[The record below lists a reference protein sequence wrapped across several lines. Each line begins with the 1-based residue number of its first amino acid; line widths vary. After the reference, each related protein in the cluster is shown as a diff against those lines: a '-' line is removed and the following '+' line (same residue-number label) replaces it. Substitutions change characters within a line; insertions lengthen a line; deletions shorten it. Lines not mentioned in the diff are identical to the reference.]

1 MSKTSTWMI
10 DTAHTGVEF
19 SVRHLMIATVKGR
32 FGDVSGTVEL
42 DPSDPTTARIEVTI
56 GTASV
61 DTRVP
66 DRDKHLRSADFFDV
80 EKFPAMTYRSR
91 RVEPIGG
98 NEYRIIGDLTIKGV
112 TREVPLTAEF
122 LGQARDPWGNEKI
135 AATATDKINRHDF
148 GLDWNAA
155 LETGGVLVGPE
166 VKIALDVQLA
176 KQAAAAAA

>member
-1 MSKTSTWMI
+1 MLQTTTWNI
-10 DTAHTGVEF
+10 DPSHTGVEF

-42 DPSDPTTARIEVTI
+42 DPTDPTTARLDVTI

-61 DTRVP
+61 DTRVA

-91 RVEPIGG
+91 KVERTGEG
-98 NEYRIIGDLTIKGV
+98 EYRVLGDLTIKGV
-112 TREVPLTAEF
+112 TREVPLAVEF
-122 LGQARDPWGNEKI
+122 LGETRDPWGNERI
-135 AATATDKINRHDF
+135 AASATGKINRHDF

-166 VKIALDVQLA
+166 VKIALDVQLV